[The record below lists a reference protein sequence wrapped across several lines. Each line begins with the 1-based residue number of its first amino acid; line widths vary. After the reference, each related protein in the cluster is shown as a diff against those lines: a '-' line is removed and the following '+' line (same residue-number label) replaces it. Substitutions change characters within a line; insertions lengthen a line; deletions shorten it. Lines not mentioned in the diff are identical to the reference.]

1 MRERPLRLNCARSGG
16 PAGEAAKDEV
26 AMIED
31 SADYIDATR
40 FYKVD
45 LEPKTL
51 AEAAADEDGV
61 TFGVE
66 GEVVPNAAEATND

>member
-1 MRERPLRLNCARSGG
+1 
-16 PAGEAAKDEV
+16 
-26 AMIED
+26 MIED